1 MLKFENRATCFDTD
15 VVTVKRNDLKR
26 NGLRNRSLY
35 LTPMSFI
42 KFLGTAGA
50 RFVVMKQLRAS
61 GGVWLSVGRTNLCI
75 DPGPGA
81 LVRCLHSKPKLDP
94 STLDGIL
101 LTHRHLDHSGD
112 VNVMIEAMTEG
123 GFKKRG
129 ILFVPED
136 ALEEDPVVL
145 RYLRSYLERIE
156 ILKENGDYGIGEI
169 SFSTASRHRHG
180 VETYGI
186 NFKMIPRTVSMITDT
201 RFFPELP
208 DLYRG
213 EILIIHV
220 VRFKPVGDEP
230 IDHLSIEDVKAIVKR
245 AKPKLAVLT
254 HFGMTM
260 IKAKPWVVAAELEKE
275 LGVRV
280 IAASDGLKIDLKEV

>member
-1 MLKFENRATCFDTD
+1 
-15 VVTVKRNDLKR
+15 
-26 NGLRNRSLY
+26 
-35 LTPMSFI
+35 MSFI

-61 GGVWLSVGRTNLCI
+61 GGVWLSVGKTNLYI

-81 LVRCLHSKPKLDP
+81 LVRCLNSKPRLDP

-101 LTHRHLDHSGD
+101 LTHKHLDHSGD

-129 ILFVPED
+129 ILFAPRD

-145 RYLRSYLERIE
+145 KYVIGYVEQIE
-156 ILKENGDYGIGEI
+156 VLKEHSEYRIGDIR
-169 SFSTASRHRHG
+169 FSTAVKHQHR
-180 VETYGI
+180 VETYGL
-186 NFKMIPRTVSMITDT
+186 NFETSPYTVSLVTDT
-201 RFFPELP
+201 KFFRELP
-208 DLYRG
+208 SLYPG
-213 EILIIHV
+213 KILIIHV
-220 VRFKPVGDEP
+220 VRLKPIGDDP
-230 IDHLSIEDVKAIVKR
+230 IEHLSIEDVKSIVKK
-245 AKPKLAVLT
+245 AKPRLTILT

-275 LGVRV
+275 LGLRV
-280 IAASDGLKIDLKEV
+280 IAASDGMKIDLESVS

>member
-1 MLKFENRATCFDTD
+1 
-15 VVTVKRNDLKR
+15 
-26 NGLRNRSLY
+26 
-35 LTPMSFI
+35 MSFI

-61 GGVWLSVGRTNLCI
+61 GGAWLSVGKTNLYI

-94 STLDGIL
+94 SLLNGIL
-101 LTHRHLDHSGD
+101 LTHKHLDHSGD

-129 ILFVPED
+129 ILFAPAD
-136 ALEEDPVVL
+136 ALEEDPVIL
-145 RYLRSYLERIE
+145 RYVMGYVEKVE
-156 ILKENGDYGIGEI
+156 VLKENSEYRIGDIP
-169 SFSTASRHRHG
+169 FSTARKHQHR

-186 NFKMIPRTVSMITDT
+186 NFKVSPHTVSWMTDT

-208 DLYRG
+208 DIYPG

-220 VRFKPVGDEP
+220 VRLKPIGDEP
-230 IDHLSIEDVKAIVKR
+230 IDHLSIEDVKTILKEI
-245 AKPKLAVLT
+245 KPKLAVLT

-275 LGVRV
+275 LGLKV
-280 IAASDGLKIDLKEV
+280 IAASDGMKLDLGEV